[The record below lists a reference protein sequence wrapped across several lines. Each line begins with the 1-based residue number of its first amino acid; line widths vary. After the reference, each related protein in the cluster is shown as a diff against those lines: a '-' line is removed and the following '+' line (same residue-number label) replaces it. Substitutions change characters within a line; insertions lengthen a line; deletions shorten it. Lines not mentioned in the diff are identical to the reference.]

1 MHASDGRRRRK
12 FRVDG
17 SGFGR
22 ENRRVSE
29 RIESL
34 RRLVERAYNC
44 KARHSSSTPV
54 LETFNGKTV
63 WDGVVETFDLDGYA
77 TASRCYAFQ
86 FVRDD
91 KPEIK
96 IVLAVPGVDS
106 PLAAVRAA
114 IAAKRNGN
122 D

>member
-1 MHASDGRRRRK
+1 M
-12 FRVDG
+12 DG

-54 LETFNGKTV
+54 RDTFNGEVV
-63 WDGVVETFDLDGYA
+63 WEGVVETFDLDGYA
-77 TASRCYAFQ
+77 TASRCYAFP
-86 FVRDD
+86 FVHNE

-96 IVLAVPGVDS
+96 TVLSFPPVDS

-114 IAAKRNGN
+114 IAAKARE
-122 D
+122 

>member
-1 MHASDGRRRRK
+1 M
-12 FRVDG
+12 
-17 SGFGR
+17 
-22 ENRRVSE
+22 SE

-54 LETFNGKTV
+54 LETFNAETV

-77 TASRCYAFQ
+77 TASRCYAFP
-86 FVRDD
+86 FVHND

-96 IVLAVPGVDS
+96 TVLALPPVDS

-114 IAAKRNGN
+114 IAAKARP
-122 D
+122 